1 MAAAWADHEVS
12 NEEINNLKDLLFRL
26 PELTGREWA
35 MLEMYI
41 ESPVGDAERE
51 RLVDQLKGQL
61 QSAADKALAK
71 QALEELASADGVVTD
86 EERAVVDSIKTEID
100 SVSVGVFGQVGR
112 LVSGSVSRREQALRE
127 APNREDHFEDY
138 IKNKV
143 YFGVQL
149 RMEGDDGK
157 AVSLDIPDAELRL
170 LSLAGGLM
178 ARVAHVDLEIAD
190 DEIAAMVKA
199 LEEGWKLR
207 SDQAAFVVEVAV
219 SEIGPDMDYYRL
231 TREFF
236 ESTSEEQRAEFLKVL
251 FAVGDADGRVSNEE
265 IEEIRTIAN
274 ALRLPHKYFIDAK
287 LTIPKE
293 RRAS

>member
-1 MAAAWADHEVS
+1 VIVAAAWADHEVS
-12 NEEINNLKDLLFRL
+12 TEEVNSLKDLLFRL

-35 MLEMYI
+35 TLEMYI

-51 RLVDQLKGQL
+51 RLVDQLKSQL
-61 QSAADKALAK
+61 QSSSDKALAK
-71 QALEELASADGVVTD
+71 QALEELASADGIITD
-86 EERAVVDSIKTEID
+86 EERDVVDSIKTEID
-100 SVSVGVFGQVGR
+100 TVSVGMFGQLGR
-112 LVSGSVSRREQALRE
+112 MVSNSVSQRDEALRD

-143 YFGVQL
+143 YYGVQL
-149 RMEGDDGK
+149 RMGEDSP
-157 AVSLDIPDAELRL
+157 SLDIPDSDLRL

-178 ARVAHVDLEIAD
+178 ARVAHVDLD
-190 DEIAAMVKA
+190 VTNDEIAAIATA
-199 LEEGWKLR
+199 LEERWKLNA
-207 SDQAAFVVEVAV
+207 DQAAFVVQVAI

-236 ESTSEEQRAEFLKVL
+236 ENTSEEQRAEFLNVL

-274 ALRLPHKYFIDAK
+274 ALRLPHKRFINAK
-287 LTIPKE
+287 LTIPKD